1 MTSNHVRGLAALVVT
16 SILWSMGGLFIK
28 IVPFDALTVAGCRSA
43 LACIVLLAWM
53 RRPQPTWSLPQ
64 WGGIVAYA
72 ATVILFVM
80 ATKRTTAAN
89 AILLQYTAPVWVALF
104 SSAMTGERLRRA
116 DVATVAAVC
125 CGMAVFFADRL
136 SPGMME
142 GNLLAVA
149 SGIAFAML
157 ALCMRA
163 QRGVATGETILFG
176 NILAAVVCLP
186 FLSFAGATPYA
197 YLGLAALGFIQLGI
211 SYVLYAWA
219 LRHVTALEA
228 VLVTVLEPLL
238 NPVWV
243 ALATGET
250 PSPLSM
256 IGGLVVLSAVL
267 LRARFTRA
275 AATS

>member
-1 MTSNHVRGLAALVVT
+1 MTSLHRRGLAALVLT
-16 SILWSMGGLFIK
+16 SVLWSMGGLFIK
-28 IVPFDALTVAGCRSA
+28 TVPFDALTVAGSRSA
-43 LACIVLLAWM
+43 LACIVLLVWM
-53 RRPQPTWSLPQ
+53 RRPRPTWSPAQ
-64 WGGIVAYA
+64 CGGIVAYA

-89 AILLQYTAPVWVALF
+89 AILLQYTAPIWVALF
-104 SSAMTGERLRRA
+104 SAAITGERLRRA

-125 CGMAVFFADRL
+125 AGMAIFFADRI
-136 SPGMME
+136 SPGMLE

-163 QRGVATGETILFG
+163 QRGTSTGETILLG
-176 NILAAVVCLP
+176 NVLAAAICLP
-186 FLSFAGATPYA
+186 FLSFQGATPMA
-197 YLGLAALGFIQLGI
+197 FLGLAALGFVQLGI

-228 VLVTVLEPLL
+228 VLVTILEPLL

-256 IGGLVVLSAVL
+256 AGGLVVLSAVL
-267 LRARFTRA
+267 LRARFSQ
-275 AATS
+275 ATEAS